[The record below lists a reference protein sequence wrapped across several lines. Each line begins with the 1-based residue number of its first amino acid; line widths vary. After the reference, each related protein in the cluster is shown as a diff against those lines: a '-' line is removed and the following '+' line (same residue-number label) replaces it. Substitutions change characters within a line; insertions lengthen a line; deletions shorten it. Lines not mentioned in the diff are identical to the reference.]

1 MESKLYVGNLP
12 YSTTAD
18 DLRTLFSQAGKVVSA
33 DVINDRMSGQSK
45 GFAFVQME
53 TSAEAEK
60 AITMFNGY
68 KMGNRELKVNLARPK
83 EDTGRGGGFGGPRG
97 GNGGGYNRGGGRDR
111 DGGSRRF

>member
-12 YSTTAD
+12 YSTSAD
-18 DLRTLFSQAGKVVSA
+18 DLRNLFSQAGTVVSA
-33 DVINDRMSGQSK
+33 DVIMDRMSGQSK

-53 TSAEAEK
+53 TPAEAEK
-60 AITMFNGY
+60 AISMFNGY

-83 EDTGRGGGFGGPRG
+83 EDTGRGGFGGPRG
-97 GNGGGYNRGGGRDR
+97 GSGGYNRGGGGGRDR